1 MYRKLRN
8 PSAVLID
15 TVVDS
20 FIRIRIVLLMIV
32 CKAFGAK
39 VANSSAGR

>member
-8 PSAVLID
+8 PSAVLTD
-15 TVVDS
+15 TVVVF

-32 CKAFGAK
+32 CEAFGAK
-39 VANSSAGR
+39 VANWSAGR